1 MSFVHRE
8 TVVVTGSSTGDT
20 TAFTAVVTG
29 KILLVKY
36 TRPATTPLSS
46 DADFTVT
53 TEDTSQSVWSQS
65 NVDATTEVR
74 PRAATHTTA
83 GVAHTFGSTTASTDV
98 ILEPVVLANER
109 IKIVI
114 AQGSTTGAATAGTF
128 DVLIG

>member
-1 MSFVHRE
+1 MSFIHRE

-20 TAFTAVVTG
+20 TAFTEVVTG

-36 TRPATTPLSS
+36 TRPGSIPLSS
-46 DADFTVT
+46 ASDFTVT
-53 TEDTSQSVWSQS
+53 TEDTSQSIWSQS

-83 GVAHTFGSTTASTDV
+83 GVAHTFGSTTSGADV
-98 ILEPVVLANER
+98 ILEPIVAANER

-114 AQGSTTGAATAGTF
+114 AQGSTTGAGTAGTF